1 MTQEHVI
8 ARAPVAYFALLLD
21 MCDRHMMN
29 HDSKKETRVFCCN
42 RLLLPQHVAMF
53 VCTVKDAIV
62 PAFLCNEQ

>member
-1 MTQEHVI
+1 MAQEHVI
-8 ARAPVAYFALLLD
+8 ARARVAYFALFLN
-21 MCDRHMMN
+21 MCDCHMVSP
-29 HDSKKETRVFCCN
+29 DSKQETRVFCCN